1 MLDFL
6 FDHALGERG
15 FVEFRLIENVSFR
28 ILGHDVKFAVG
39 SGDRIIVIVFPDL
52 FKWDRLFAGAVLP
65 DQVLFADAFEEV
77 RHIVG
82 LEIVFDVAGIKYFG
96 IHDTQL

>member
-6 FDHALGERG
+6 FDHALGKRG
-15 FVEFRLIENVSFR
+15 FAEFRLIENVSFR

-39 SGDRIIVIVFPDL
+39 FGDRIIIVVLSDF
-52 FKWDRLFAGAVLP
+52 FKGSLICRSVLP

-82 LEIVFDVAGIKYFG
+82 LEIVFDVASIKYFG
-96 IHDTQL
+96 IHDAQL